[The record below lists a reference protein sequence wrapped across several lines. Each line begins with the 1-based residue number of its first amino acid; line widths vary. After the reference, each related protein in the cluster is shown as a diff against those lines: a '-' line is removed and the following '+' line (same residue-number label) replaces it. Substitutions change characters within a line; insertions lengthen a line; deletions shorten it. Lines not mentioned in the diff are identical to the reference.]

1 MKKNKRV
8 SKIKKSL
15 KKYEEDL
22 INYQNSLTQ
31 QRTQN
36 STKELNEYVTVDEV
50 SDEEEVKKEL
60 PHNEDFL
67 IFSHSYLNEQK
78 THLRSVVH
86 PQKVYNSMK
95 IRK

>member
-1 MKKNKRV
+1 
-8 SKIKKSL
+8 
-15 KKYEEDL
+15 
-22 INYQNSLTQ
+22 
-31 QRTQN
+31 
-36 STKELNEYVTVDEV
+36 VTLDEA
-50 SDEEEVKKEL
+50 SGEEEEVKKE
-60 PHNEDFL
+60 FL